1 MKFSHEKL
9 IVYQRSLDFI
19 EYTNKIFAD
28 SSLSINAYQQLDRAS
43 SSVTLNIAEGT
54 GKFTIRDKNHYYD
67 IARGSA
73 LECSGCLYILLR
85 RKRITAVLVDE
96 GKSILVEIVSMLIGL
111 TKSSSDRVYEHSI
124 EYEIHDD
131 DLKT

>member
-28 SSLSINAYQQLDRAS
+28 SSLNINAYQQLDKAS
-43 SSVTLNIAEGT
+43 SSVAPNIAEGT
-54 GKFTIRDKNHYYD
+54 GKFTIKDKNHYYD

-73 LECSGCLYILLR
+73 LECSGCLDILFR
-85 RKRITAVLVDE
+85 RKRISAVLVEE
-96 GKSILVEIVSMLIGL
+96 GKSKLVEIVSMLIGL
-111 TKSSSDRVYEHSI
+111 IKSSSDRVYEENI
-124 EYEIHDD
+124 EYVNHDN